1 MRYETGYNTNV
12 YSESLELCVFYNV
25 HIFSIL
31 QKIQQ
36 TIGNMNKEFF
46 ITILKKAI
54 YASIAGILAIVL
66 GGQTAWGQE
75 IVVNPPGGD
84 TDAVPLL
91 TKALKQAREKG
102 ISTIRINPGIYH
114 VYPDMAQECYIHVSN
129 HDHGL
134 RRTALPIWDMKNLT
148 IEAEGAILLAH
159 HQAFIPVTVY
169 DSKNITI
176 KGLAIDW
183 AEPLHLQGQVES
195 VDRATNSFVAVMQHP
210 ERIVVKNNKIYHGQF
225 DKKLFCSKRLLS
237 PWQLTPYKE
246 WIQDTEWTHWID
258 SKDGSV
264 LNSRRQPNIRDWDY
278 GKNGRPSVVENLGN
292 GRFRFTH
299 TVPQLPEVGYVFV
312 AKGMFSPNRTS
323 PGVHL
328 MNAEEVVFNQLTIHH
343 AGGMGLIAQRCKN
356 VTLDRMRVAP
366 AEGSGRWVSTLA
378 EATHFNLCQGKIVI
392 KNSTFEYMLDDA
404 TNVHGVNVLVVA
416 QSSSRSVVAEL
427 KHFQQYGLEFARPG
441 ERLRF
446 SEQRNLE
453 AYGERRVESVR
464 YINEMRFEI
473 TFTEPIE
480 GFLRP
485 GTTMDNLDCQPD
497 LFFIGNRVAN
507 NRARSLIF
515 STEGKVIIA
524 DNHFEHPV
532 SEAIKVLGDANFW
545 FESGQVRDVTIKN
558 NVFISRSPECYVME
572 FGPEETGLLEK
583 SNAPFHSNI
592 KVINNEF
599 YVASPKIIQA
609 HRVDGL
615 EFSVNTIRASKWYVP
630 DSRGK
635 SINIERCSNVSVSG
649 NTVEVKGLKLEYN
662 ISVNNSK

>member
-1 MRYETGYNTNV
+1 M
-12 YSESLELCVFYNV
+12 
-25 HIFSIL
+25 SIIKTVL
-31 QKIQQ
+31 YAR
-36 TIGNMNKEFF
+36 NACFF
-46 ITILKKAI
+46 AML
-54 YASIAGILAIVL
+54 L
-66 GGQTAWGQE
+66 GGLTLRAQK

-84 TDAVPLL
+84 TDAVQLL
-91 TKALKQAREKG
+91 TNALEQAREKG

-134 RRTALPIWDMKNLT
+134 RRSALPIRDMKNLT

-159 HQAFIPVTVY
+159 HQSFIPVTIH

-176 KGLAIDW
+176 KGLTIDW
-183 AEPLHLQGQVES
+183 AEPLNLQGQVES
-195 VDRATNSFVAVMQHP
+195 VDRVTNSFVAVMQHP
-210 ERIVVKNNKIYHGQF
+210 ERIVVKNNKMYYGCF
-225 DKKLFCSKRLLS
+225 DKKLFSSKRLLS

-246 WIQDTEWTHWID
+246 WIQDAEWTHWID

-264 LNSRRQPNIRDWDY
+264 LNSKRQPNIRDWDY
-278 GKNGRPSVVENLGN
+278 GKNQNRPSVVEDLGN

-299 TVPQLPEVGYVFV
+299 TVPQLPEVGFVFV

-328 MNAEEVVFNQLTIHH
+328 MNSEEVVFNQLTIHH

-378 EATHFNLCQGKIVI
+378 DATHFNLCQGKIVI

-404 TNVHGVNVLVVA
+404 TNVHGLNVLVVA
-416 QSSSRSVVAEL
+416 QSGPKSLIGEL
-427 KHFQQYGLEFARPG
+427 QHFQQYGLEFARPG

-446 SEQRNLE
+446 SEQRNMI
-453 AYGERRVESVR
+453 AYGERMVESVR
-464 YINEMRFEI
+464 QINAMRFEV
-473 TFTEPIE
+473 TFTQPIE
-480 GFLRP
+480 GLLRP
-485 GTTMDNLDCQPD
+485 GTTMDNLDCQPE
-497 LFFIGNRVAN
+497 LIFTGNRVAN

-515 STEGKVIIA
+515 STKGKVLID
-524 DNHFEHPV
+524 DNHFEQPV
-532 SEAIKVLGDANFW
+532 NEAIKVLGDANFW
-545 FESGQVRDVTIKN
+545 FESGSVCDVTIKN
-558 NVFISRSPECYVME
+558 NVFISRSPECPVFE
-572 FGPEETGLLEK
+572 FGPEEDGLPEMA
-583 SNAPFHSNI
+583 NVPFHKNI
-592 KVINNEF
+592 KVISNEF
-599 YVASPKIIQA
+599 YLASPKILKA

-615 EFSVNTIRASKWYVP
+615 EFRDNTIRASKWYLP
-630 DSRGK
+630 DNRGK
-635 SINIERCSNVSVSG
+635 SVDIERCSNVSISG